1 MCTRRVAQRLVEILS
16 VSIVLAVLI
25 VGDLATRPTAGAAPA
40 DTSREAAPLTIVA
53 AQGSEPVVGYQIQ
66 RRNDPELNKLLRKYD
81 LIKLNP
87 KQLASQ
93 IRTNGEL
100 RLRTSARDFELKLAP
115 YDLRAK
121 DYRAQAIG
129 ADGSPRE
136 LPRGSVNTY
145 SGFVKGMA
153 RAQARLTIS
162 EGVVQ
167 GAIITE
173 TGRYFLQPARALSK
187 NAQADEII
195 FYRDEDLIGEPAT
208 CGVTLGEQV
217 GLEAERNKAAVND
230 RSTSSQINASQS
242 TPFAPMKLVRL
253 ATEADAEYVTAL
265 GGPNQANSQI
275 LSIMN
280 QVDGIYQVELGIA
293 FQIVF
298 QNAWTDA
305 VTDPYSSTLAG
316 TRLNQFANYWNANF
330 SAVQRDAAHFW
341 TATELDAAGIG
352 FLATICRHPPQAYAL
367 STRFPDSPLN
377 PIASSTIAVTAHEIG
392 HNLSAV
398 HTNVVTPSLP
408 FDISQSCGSN
418 IMQSIVGGMTF
429 CEYTRFQIIGF
440 LNEYTCLMNSPAQPP
455 SFPTCVETSIE
466 VGAVVSGTLAATD
479 CRSTSQGFHY
489 FADRY
494 SFYGQTGQ
502 RVSITMTPGTPGL
515 EAQLFLIGPDAIII
529 AQAASASSNP
539 ARIPFSGSITLPYTG
554 KYVIEATSSTAAQ
567 SGYFTLGVT
576 LYDCVLSV
584 SPASQ
589 HFTVGGGSGTL
600 NVTATGNGCG
610 EEYYLTKP
618 VSVSWLTT
626 QSGPVKGSQS
636 LSFSVQANSDQAGRT
651 AFLRIGASGGSFSG
665 GVPILITQS
674 GTGPDCPL
682 TPINLGQTVTG
693 SLTASDCHSPLRG
706 NFHFADRYFFS
717 ASAGQQVAIS
727 MSSSVNPFLALIDPN
742 NRVVF
747 VDDDRFASGNA
758 RIPTNDGW
766 LNLSLAGTYIVEV
779 TSSLGGGAASYSL
792 NLSTL
797 SPPILMM
804 EENSPSAIALSS
816 VTNLREPFAL
826 TDMFN
831 LSSDHAT
838 RVVFFATNLDVLP
851 GEDTWAVTAVAED
864 SQMNVYPLTV
874 ESVSKVPGFDWIT
887 QIVIKLPSNLPA
899 GQGVQV
905 SITARM
911 QTSNKALMRLK

>member
-1 MCTRRVAQRLVEILS
+1 MFNQRVAQRLVEILS
-16 VSIVLAVLI
+16 VSIVLVVLI
-25 VGDLATRPTAGAAPA
+25 FGDLATRPTAGAAPSDA
-40 DTSREAAPLTIVA
+40 SREAATATFGA
-53 AQGSEPVVGYQIQ
+53 AQDSPHVTGYQIQ

-81 LIKLNP
+81 LLKLNP

-100 RLRTSARDFELKLAP
+100 RLRTSAHDFELRLTP
-115 YDLRAK
+115 HDLRSK
-121 DYRAQAIG
+121 GYRAQVIG

-136 LPRGSVNTY
+136 LPRTSVNTY
-145 SGFVKGMA
+145 IGQVKGMV

-217 GLEAERNKAAVND
+217 GLAAERNKAAVND

-265 GGPNQANSQI
+265 GGPNQANNQI

-280 QVDGIYQVELGIA
+280 QVDGIYQVELGTT

-305 VTDPYSSTLAG
+305 AADPYSSTLAQ
-316 TRLNQFANYWNANF
+316 TRLYQFANYWNANF

-341 TATELDAAGIG
+341 TATEMDAVGIG
-352 FLATICRHPPQAYAL
+352 FLSTICRYPPQAYAM

-418 IMQSIVGGMTF
+418 IMQSIVGGTTF

-440 LNEYTCLMNSPAQPP
+440 LNAYSCLMDSPAQPRA
-455 SFPTCVETSIE
+455 FPTCVETPIE
-466 VGAVVSGTLAATD
+466 VGAVVSGDLAATD
-479 CRSTSQGFHY
+479 CRSQAQGFHY

-494 SFYGQTGQ
+494 SFYGQIGQ

-515 EAQLFLIGPDAIII
+515 GPYLFLIGPDANII
-529 AQAASASSNP
+529 AQGASASVNP

-554 KYVIEATSSTAAQ
+554 KYVIEATSATAAQ
-567 SGYFTLGVT
+567 AGDFTLGVT

-584 SPASQ
+584 SPANH

-600 NVTATGNGCG
+600 NVTAIGNGCG

-651 AFLRIGASGGSFSG
+651 AFLKVGAPFGS

-682 TPINLGQTVTG
+682 TPINFGQTVTG

-706 NFHFADRYFFS
+706 NFYFADRYFFS

-727 MSSSVNPFLALIDPN
+727 ISSSANPFLALMDPN

-747 VDDDRFASGNA
+747 VDDDRFASRNA

-766 LNLSLAGTYIVEV
+766 LNLSLAGTYVVEV

-804 EENSPSAIALSS
+804 EENSLTAIALSS

-838 RVVFFATNLDVLP
+838 RVMFFATNLDLLP
-851 GEDTWAVTAVAED
+851 GENSSAVTAVAED

-887 QIVIKLPSNLPA
+887 QIVVKLPPNLPE
-899 GQGVQV
+899 GQDVQV
-905 SITARM
+905 SITAHMR
-911 QTSNKALMRLK
+911 TSNKARVRIK